1 MSERPAI
8 ISIQEVPLDGHVRVI
23 ITLAWQDERYSGE
36 AVGPTDRVL
45 RPRLVGEAT
54 LRAVEEVADNQI
66 HLSLAAIATTPLGNA
81 QVAMAQVEL
90 EGGDEPFVGSAILRE
105 HDDAGATVKAVLDA
119 INRRLGAVL

>member
-8 ISIQEVPLDGHVRVI
+8 ISIQEIPLDANVQVI
-23 ITLAWQDERYSGE
+23 ITLSWQDAQFSGE
-36 AVGPTDRVL
+36 AVGPTDRYL

-54 LRAVEEVADNQI
+54 LRAVEEVTNNAI
-66 HLSLAAIATTPLGNA
+66 HLSLASIATTPLGSA

-90 EGGDEPFVGSAILRE
+90 EGDEEPFVGSAILRE